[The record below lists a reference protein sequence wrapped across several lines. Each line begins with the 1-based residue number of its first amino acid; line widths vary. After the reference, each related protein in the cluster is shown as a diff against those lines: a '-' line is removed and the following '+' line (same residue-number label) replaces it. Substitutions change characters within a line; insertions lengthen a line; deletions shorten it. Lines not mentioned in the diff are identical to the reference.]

1 MKVKSLLTALAIPMA
16 FAACS
21 NEEFVITEQG
31 NNETYVADGKIYLSD
46 DFMLVGGRNQGVDTR
61 SAWKTGN
68 GTAFYWIPKKNSD
81 NSDLLDFSSVD
92 WADYSKDAI
101 GLCYV
106 TGNKILTNYKFDH
119 DGWVEWG
126 QKLANT
132 PYLCT
137 DGQKGYTRNYLRF
150 AQLEKT
156 TASKISN
163 IENETV
169 NGLPVVKGTLD
180 AAKSSAIESY
190 DDQNYKI
197 QDLNLGRGIFKTCEK
212 TIFEGNYIA
221 YAPWNSAML
230 KAGNLTAISPVEMQ
244 YEGGDYANRISD
256 LNKYTFS
263 CGWVGKIDG
272 GTEAGEMIM
281 QTLSKLLSLKLSN
294 SANDTEKLI
303 LLDPKGNFVNEMEL
317 TTEQVQ
323 AGNYKGN
330 PTVTSQTIKIDFKN
344 VLKYESGISVPA
356 NQWATVY
363 VPTFE
368 TNIPA
373 GMYIIAVGDKGNA
386 QYYQTTKA
394 LDVTTTGLAVDV
406 TSKENPVLPALS
418 LTAFK
423 YDVVTNQDELE
434 AAATSASEK
443 PILLIGD
450 IKINKII
457 TIIGKTLVGYID
469 GYEVGK
475 LILDANDKG
484 SQPYL
489 AATRTKFDCNVI
501 IKAPGCCHRY
511 GGSLRASAITL
522 EKDRTILNENNV
534 TFLTGYTNNI
544 YGTINN
550 IPFVTPDEDGFTY
563 TAVQPEMIINK
574 KAVVYV
580 YGEINNE
587 AAFDQNQSRIES
599 KINIQSDEATGAT
612 RKDGELS
619 VVNNGKL
626 SNDGLIE
633 NRGTMS
639 NQTGVASNI
648 KNNEGATYIL
658 KIGGQL
664 TGALLTNTSD
674 RCDFICEVDN
684 ATDSRW
690 NTAWSQQLANKIHIV
705 KKQNAAYKNE
715 LDHVYAF
722 ELADG
727 TPINNKG
734 VQVIVENPNVYFVG
748 SKTTGSV
755 TEFTPVSATIGRLLV
770 KGGAKVNINMISQRN
785 NDATYKTIQPLKLTI
800 DDTEWAGIECAE
812 GAATNALNVE
822 STANLVHN
830 FYGLTNKDDVEL
842 IVNGNIDVNGT
853 YSEDGVLNQTGNLN
867 VLAEGVTTMDE
878 DAEFAT
884 TNINVEN
891 GNDKESYG
899 FIIKERVQ
907 GEVENGIVIASKSNL
922 VINGDAVVNA
932 KTVTNY
938 GQAKWIS
945 RTGTK
950 SPGKIMCESFS
961 ASNPSNWVN
970 GTPINK

>member
-61 SAWKTGN
+61 SAWMTGN
-68 GTAFYWIPKKNSD
+68 GTAFYWIPKKNAD
-81 NSDLLDFSSVD
+81 NTDLLDFGSVN

-106 TGNKILTNYKFDH
+106 TGNQILTNYKFDH

-126 QKLANT
+126 KKFAND
-132 PYLCT
+132 PYQCT
-137 DGQKGYTRNYLRF
+137 EGQKGYTRHYLRF
-150 AQLEKT
+150 DQLET
-156 TASKISN
+156 STASEISTVS
-163 IENETV
+163 IEKV
-169 NGLPVVKGTLD
+169 NGSPVVKGTLAD
-180 AAKSSAIESY
+180 AKSSAIETY
-190 DDQNYKI
+190 DNAGYKI
-197 QDLNLGRGIFKTCEK
+197 QELNLGRGIFKTCEK

-244 YEGGDYANRISD
+244 YKGGAYENRISD

-272 GTEAGEMIM
+272 GTEAGEMEM

-294 SANDTEKLI
+294 SATDTKKLI
-303 LLDPKGNFVNEMEL
+303 LLDPQGNFVNEMEL

-323 AGNYKGN
+323 AGNYKGT
-330 PTVTSQTIKIDFKN
+330 PTVKSQTIKIDFEDN
-344 VLKYESGISVPA
+344 LTYQSGKSYPY
-356 NQWATVY
+356 NPWATVY

-373 GMYIIAVGDKGNA
+373 DMYIIAVGTDGDA
-386 QYYQTTKA
+386 QYYKTTKA
-394 LDVTTTGLAVDV
+394 LDVTTTGLTVDV
-406 TSKENPVLPALS
+406 TSKEDPTLSALPLK
-418 LTAFK
+418 AFE
-423 YDVVTNQDELE
+423 YDVVTNQGELIK
-434 AAATSASEK
+434 AAASSSEK

-450 IKINKII
+450 IKINQNI
-457 TIIGKTLVGYID
+457 TVGNKTLVGYIGD
-469 GYEVGK
+469 VKVGS
-475 LILDANDKG
+475 LILDAANSYYEFTAQGTTFDCDVKINAMG
-484 SQPYL
+484 CCYKNGGVL
-489 AATRTKFDCNVI
+489 AAFG
-501 IKAPGCCHRY
+501 IKLNEG
-511 GGSLRASAITL
+511 
-522 EKDRTILNENNV
+522 RTIDNANHVAFKE
-534 TFLTGYTNNI
+534 GHTNNI

-550 IPFVTPDEDGFTY
+550 TPFVTPDEDGFPY

-580 YGEINNE
+580 YGEINNNE
-587 AAFDQNQSRIES
+587 AYDQKQKRVES
-599 KINIQSDEATGAT
+599 KISISSDDATDAT

-619 VVNNGKL
+619 VVSNGKL
-626 SNDGLIE
+626 SNTGLIE

-648 KNNEGATYIL
+648 KNNKNATYIL

-664 TGALLTNTSD
+664 TGALLTNTSE

-690 NTAWSQQLANKIHIV
+690 NTAWSQNLANKIHIIA
-705 KKQNAAYKNE
+705 KQNDSYKNK
-715 LDHVYAF
+715 LDYVYAF

-727 TPINNKG
+727 TPINNKR

-748 SKTTGSV
+748 SKTTGDV

-770 KGGAKVNINMISQRN
+770 KGGATVNTNMVLQKIN
-785 NDATYKTIQPLKLTI
+785 DKDYKTIQPLELTI
-800 DDTEWAGIECAE
+800 DNTEWAGIECAKGE
-812 GAATNALNVE
+812 AVNALNVE
-822 STANLVHN
+822 SNAKLVHN
-830 FYGLTNKDDVEL
+830 YYGLTNKNDVEL
-842 IVNGNIDVNGT
+842 IVKGNIDVNGT

-867 VLAEGVTTMDE
+867 VLADGVTTMDE

-884 TNINVEN
+884 SNVNVAN
-891 GNDKESYG
+891 GNNNENYG
-899 FIIKERVQ
+899 FIIMERVQ
-907 GEVENGIVIASKSNL
+907 GEVENEIMIANKSNL

-932 KTVTNY
+932 KTVTNN

-961 ASNPSNWVN
+961 ASSPSNWVN

>member
-21 NEEFVITEQG
+21 NEEFVIAEQG

-46 DFMLVGGRNQGVDTR
+46 DFMLVGGRTQGVDTR
-61 SAWKTGN
+61 SAWTTGN
-68 GTAFYWIPKKNSD
+68 GATAFYWIPKKNAD
-81 NSDLLDFSSVD
+81 NADLMNFSSVD
-92 WADYSKDAI
+92 WSQYSKDAI

-106 TGNKILTNYKFDH
+106 TGNEILTNYKFDH
-119 DGWVEWG
+119 DGWIEWG
-126 QKLANT
+126 GSFTNEPFQ
-132 PYLCT
+132 CT
-137 DGQKGYTRNYLRF
+137 NGEKGYIRHYLRF
-150 AQLEKT
+150 AQLEAAV
-156 TASKISN
+156 ASSINKIE
-163 IENETV
+163 IDRP
-169 NGLPVVKGTLD
+169 NGSPVVKGTL
-180 AAKSSAIESY
+180 AIPKSSAIGVN
-190 DDQNYKI
+190 DKNYEI
-197 QDLNLGRGIFKTCEK
+197 QYLNLGRGIFKTCEK

-244 YEGGDYANRISD
+244 YKGGTYVNRISD

-272 GTEAGEMIM
+272 GTEAGEMEM
-281 QTLSKLLSLKLSN
+281 QTLSKLLSLKL
-294 SANDTEKLI
+294 ANTASDTRKLI
-303 LLDPKGNFVNEMEL
+303 LLDPQGNFVNEMEL

-323 AGNYKGN
+323 AENYKGT
-330 PTVTSQTIKIDFKN
+330 PTVKSQTIKIDFEDN
-344 VLKYESGISVPA
+344 LTYQSGNTTPY
-356 NQWATVY
+356 NLWATVY

-406 TSKENPVLPALS
+406 TSKEDPTLSALS
-418 LTAFK
+418 LTAFE
-423 YDVVTNQDELE
+423 YDVVTNQEELI

-450 IKINKII
+450 IKINKNI
-457 TIIGKTLVGYID
+457 TISDKTLVGYVD

-475 LILDANDKG
+475 LILDANDEG

-489 AATRTKFDCNVI
+489 AATRTNFDCNVI

-511 GGSLRASAITL
+511 GGSLRASEITL
-522 EKDRTILNENNV
+522 QKDRTILNENNV

-550 IPFVTPDEDGFTY
+550 TPFVTPDEDGFTY
-563 TAVQPEMIINK
+563 TAVQPEMIISK

-587 AAFDQNQSRIES
+587 AAYDQNQSRVES
-599 KINIQSDEATGAT
+599 KINILSDDATDAT

-619 VVNNGKL
+619 VVSKGKL
-626 SNDGLIE
+626 SNEGLIE

-639 NQTGVASNI
+639 NQTGAASNI
-648 KNNEGATYIL
+648 ENKEGATYIL
-658 KIGGQL
+658 KVGGQL
-664 TGALLTNTSD
+664 TGALLENTST

-705 KKQNAAYKNE
+705 KDQNAAYKNE
-715 LDHVYAF
+715 LDYVYAF

-770 KGGAKVNINMISQRN
+770 KGGAAVNINMIFQKN
-785 NDATYKTIQPLKLTI
+785 NDATYKTIQPLELTI

-812 GAATNALNVE
+812 GAAANALNVE
-822 STANLVHN
+822 STAKLVHN

-842 IVNGNIDVNGT
+842 IVNGNIDVNGR
-853 YSEDGVLNQTGNLN
+853 YSEDGVLNQTGDLN
-867 VLAEGVTTMDE
+867 VLADGVTTMDE

-884 TNINVEN
+884 TNVNVAN
-891 GNDKESYG
+891 GNNKENYG
-899 FIIKERVQ
+899 FIIMERVQ

-932 KTVTNY
+932 KTVTND

-950 SPGKIMCESFS
+950 SPGKIMCESFF

>member
-21 NEEFVITEQG
+21 NEEFVIAEQG

-61 SAWKTGN
+61 SAWMTGN
-68 GTAFYWIPKKNSD
+68 GTAFYWIPKKNAD
-81 NSDLLDFSSVD
+81 NTDLMDFSSVNWD
-92 WADYSKDAI
+92 NCSKDAI

-106 TGNKILTNYKFDH
+106 TGNQILTNYKFDH

-126 QKLANT
+126 KEFAND
-132 PYLCT
+132 PYQCT
-137 DGQKGYTRNYLRF
+137 EGQKGYTRNYLRF

-156 TASKISN
+156 TASKISK
-163 IENETV
+163 IDIETV
-169 NGLPVVKGTLD
+169 NGLPVVKGTLE

-190 DDQNYKI
+190 DNQNYTI
-197 QDLNLGRGIFKTCEK
+197 QELNLGRGIFKTCEK

-244 YEGGDYANRISD
+244 YKGGAYENRISD

-272 GTEAGEMIM
+272 GTEAGEMKM
-281 QTLSKLLSLKLSN
+281 QTLSKLLSLKL
-294 SANDTEKLI
+294 ANTASDTKKLI
-303 LLDPKGNFVNEMEL
+303 LLDPQGNFVNEMEL

-323 AGNYKGN
+323 AENYKGT
-330 PTVTSQTIKIDFKN
+330 PTVKSQTIKIDFEDN
-344 VLKYESGISVPA
+344 LTYQSGKSYPY
-356 NQWATVY
+356 NPWATVY

-373 GMYIIAVGDKGNA
+373 GMYIIAVGTDGDA

-406 TSKENPVLPALS
+406 TSNEDPVLPALP
-418 LTAFK
+418 LKAFE
-423 YDVVTNQDELE
+423 YDVVTNQGELIE
-434 AAATSASEK
+434 AAASSSEK

-450 IKINKII
+450 IKINQNI
-457 TIIGKTLVGYID
+457 TVGNKTLVGYIGD
-469 GYEVGK
+469 VKVGS
-475 LILDANDKG
+475 LILDAANSYYEFTAQGTTFDCDVKINAMG
-484 SQPYL
+484 CCYKNGGVL
-489 AATRTKFDCNVI
+489 AAFG
-501 IKAPGCCHRY
+501 IKLNEG
-511 GGSLRASAITL
+511 
-522 EKDRTILNENNV
+522 RTIDNANHVAFKE
-534 TFLTGYTNNI
+534 GRTNNI

-550 IPFVTPDEDGFTY
+550 TPFVTPDEDGFPY

-587 AAFDQNQSRIES
+587 AAYDQNQSRVES
-599 KINIQSDEATGAT
+599 KINILSDDATDAT

-619 VVNNGKL
+619 VVNKGKL

-648 KNNEGATYIL
+648 KNNKNATYIL

-664 TGALLTNTSD
+664 TGALLTNTSE

-690 NTAWSQQLANKIHIV
+690 NTAWSQNLANKIHIIA
-705 KKQNAAYKNE
+705 KQNDSYKNK
-715 LDHVYAF
+715 LDYVYAF

-727 TPINNKG
+727 TPINNKR

-748 SKTTGSV
+748 SKTTGDV

-770 KGGAKVNINMISQRN
+770 KGGATVNTNMVLQKIN
-785 NDATYKTIQPLKLTI
+785 DKDYKTIQPLELTI
-800 DDTEWAGIECAE
+800 DNTEWAGIECAKGE
-812 GAATNALNVE
+812 AVNALNVE
-822 STANLVHN
+822 SNAKLVHN
-830 FYGLTNKDDVEL
+830 YYGLTNKNDVEL
-842 IVNGNIDVNGT
+842 IVKGNIDVNGT

-867 VLAEGVTTMDE
+867 VLADGVTTMDE

-884 TNINVEN
+884 SNVNVAN
-891 GNDKESYG
+891 GNNNENYG
-899 FIIKERVQ
+899 FIIMERVQ
-907 GEVENGIVIASKSNL
+907 GEVENEIMIANKSNL

-932 KTVTNY
+932 KTVTNN

-961 ASNPSNWVN
+961 ASSPSNWVN

>member
-21 NEEFVITEQG
+21 NEEFVIAEQG

-61 SAWKTGN
+61 SAWMTGN
-68 GTAFYWIPKKNSD
+68 GTAFYWIPKKNAD
-81 NSDLLDFSSVD
+81 NTDLMDFNSVNWD
-92 WADYSKDAI
+92 NYSKDAI

-106 TGNKILTNYKFDH
+106 TGNQILTNYKFDH

-126 QKLANT
+126 KEFAND
-132 PYLCT
+132 PYQCT
-137 DGQKGYTRNYLRF
+137 EGQKGYTRNYLRF

-156 TASKISN
+156 TASKISK
-163 IENETV
+163 IDIETV
-169 NGLPVVKGTLD
+169 NGLPVVKGTLE

-190 DDQNYKI
+190 DNQNYTI
-197 QDLNLGRGIFKTCEK
+197 QELNLGRGIFKTCEK

-244 YEGGDYANRISD
+244 YKGGAYENRISD

-272 GTEAGEMIM
+272 GTEAGEMKM
-281 QTLSKLLSLKLSN
+281 QTLSKLLSLKL
-294 SANDTEKLI
+294 ANTASDTKKLI
-303 LLDPKGNFVNEMEL
+303 LLDPQGNFVNEMEL

-323 AGNYKGN
+323 AENYKGT
-330 PTVTSQTIKIDFKN
+330 PTVKSQTIKIDFEDN
-344 VLKYESGISVPA
+344 LTYQSGKSYPY
-356 NQWATVY
+356 NPWATVY

-373 GMYIIAVGDKGNA
+373 GMYIIAVGTDGDA

-406 TSKENPVLPALS
+406 TSNEDPVLPALP
-418 LTAFK
+418 LTAFE
-423 YDVVTNQDELE
+423 YDVVTNQDELI
-434 AAATSASEK
+434 AAAASSSEK

-450 IKINKII
+450 IKINQNIAV
-457 TIIGKTLVGYID
+457 GNKTLVGYIGD
-469 GYEVGK
+469 VKVGS
-475 LILDANDKG
+475 LILDAANSYYEFTAQGTTFDCDVKIDAMG
-484 SQPYL
+484 CCYKNGGVL
-489 AATRTKFDCNVI
+489 AAFG
-501 IKAPGCCHRY
+501 IKLNEG
-511 GGSLRASAITL
+511 
-522 EKDRTILNENNV
+522 RTIDNANHV
-534 TFLTGYTNNI
+534 AFKKGHTNNI

-599 KINIQSDEATGAT
+599 KINILSDDATGAT

-705 KKQNAAYKNE
+705 KKQNAAYKNKR
-715 LDHVYAF
+715 DYVYAF

-770 KGGAKVNINMISQRN
+770 KGGATVNLNMVSQKN
-785 NDATYKTIQPLKLTI
+785 NDATYKTIQPLELTI
-800 DDTEWAGIECAE
+800 DNTEWAGIECAE
-812 GAATNALNVE
+812 GAAANALNVE
-822 STANLVHN
+822 NTANLVHN

-853 YSEDGVLNQTGNLN
+853 YSEDGVLNQTGDLN
-867 VLAEGVTTMDE
+867 ILAVGVTIMDE

-891 GNDKESYG
+891 GNNNESYG

>member
-21 NEEFVITEQG
+21 NEEFVIAEQG

-61 SAWKTGN
+61 SAWMTGN
-68 GTAFYWIPKKNSD
+68 GTAFYWIPKKNAD
-81 NSDLLDFSSVD
+81 NTDLMDFKSVNWD
-92 WADYSKDAI
+92 NYSKDAI

-106 TGNKILTNYKFDH
+106 TGNQILTNYKFDH

-126 QKLANT
+126 KEFAND
-132 PYLCT
+132 PYQCT
-137 DGQKGYTRNYLRF
+137 EGQKGYTRNYLRF

-156 TASKISN
+156 TASKISK
-163 IENETV
+163 IDIETV
-169 NGLPVVKGTLD
+169 NGLPVVKGTLE

-190 DDQNYKI
+190 DNQNYTI
-197 QDLNLGRGIFKTCEK
+197 QELNLGRGIFKTCEK

-244 YEGGDYANRISD
+244 YKGGAYENRISD

-272 GTEAGEMIM
+272 GTEAGEMKM
-281 QTLSKLLSLKLSN
+281 QTLSKLLSLKL
-294 SANDTEKLI
+294 ANTASDTKKLI
-303 LLDPKGNFVNEMEL
+303 LLDPQGNFVNEMEL

-323 AGNYKGN
+323 AENYKGT
-330 PTVTSQTIKIDFKN
+330 PTVKSQTIKIDFEDN
-344 VLKYESGISVPA
+344 LTYQSGKSYPY
-356 NQWATVY
+356 NPWATVY

-373 GMYIIAVGDKGNA
+373 GMYIIAVGTNGDA

-406 TSKENPVLPALS
+406 TSNEDPVLPALP
-418 LTAFK
+418 LKAFE
-423 YDVVTNQDELE
+423 YDVVTNQGELIE
-434 AAATSASEK
+434 AAASSSEK

-450 IKINKII
+450 IKINQNI
-457 TIIGKTLVGYID
+457 TVGNKTLVGYIGD
-469 GYEVGK
+469 VKVGS
-475 LILDANDKG
+475 LILDAANAYYEFTAQGTTFDCDVKINAMG
-484 SQPYL
+484 CCYKNGGVL
-489 AATRTKFDCNVI
+489 AAFG
-501 IKAPGCCHRY
+501 IKLNEG
-511 GGSLRASAITL
+511 
-522 EKDRTILNENNV
+522 RTIDNANHVAFKE
-534 TFLTGYTNNI
+534 GRTNNI

-587 AAFDQNQSRIES
+587 AAYDQNQSRVES
-599 KINIQSDEATGAT
+599 KINILSDDATGAT

-626 SNDGLIE
+626 SNEGLIE

-648 KNNEGATYIL
+648 KNKEGATYIL

-705 KKQNAAYKNE
+705 KDQNAAYKNR
-715 LDHVYAF
+715 LDYVYAF

-770 KGGAKVNINMISQRN
+770 KGGATVNLNMVSQKN
-785 NDATYKTIQPLKLTI
+785 NDATYKTIQPLELTI
-800 DDTEWAGIECAE
+800 DNTEWAGIECAE

-822 STANLVHN
+822 NTANLVHN

-853 YSEDGVLNQTGNLN
+853 YSEDGVLNQTGDLN
-867 VLAEGVTTMDE
+867 ILADGVTTMDE

-884 TNINVEN
+884 SNVNVAN
-891 GNDKESYG
+891 GNNNENYG
-899 FIIKERVQ
+899 FIIMERVQ
-907 GEVENGIVIASKSNL
+907 GEVENEIMIANKSNL

-932 KTVTNY
+932 KTVTNN

>member
-61 SAWKTGN
+61 SAWMTGN
-68 GTAFYWIPKKNSD
+68 GTAFYWIPKKNAD
-81 NSDLLDFSSVD
+81 NTDLRNFNSVN
-92 WADYSKDAI
+92 WSDYSKDAI

-106 TGNKILTNYKFDH
+106 TGNQILTNYKFDH

-126 QKLANT
+126 KEFAND
-132 PYLCT
+132 PYQCT
-137 DGQKGYTRNYLRF
+137 QGQKGYTRHYLRF
-150 AQLEKT
+150 DQLAAS
-156 TASKISN
+156 TASEISTVS
-163 IENETV
+163 IEKV
-169 NGLPVVKGTLD
+169 NGSPVVKGTL
-180 AAKSSAIESY
+180 ATPKSSAIETYDNASY
-190 DDQNYKI
+190 TI

-244 YEGGDYANRISD
+244 YIGGTYENRISD

-272 GTEAGEMIM
+272 GTEAGEMKM
-281 QTLSKLLSLKLSN
+281 QTLSKLLSLKL
-294 SANDTEKLI
+294 ANTASDTKKLI
-303 LLDPKGNFVNEMEL
+303 LLDPQGNFVNEMEL

-323 AGNYKGN
+323 AENYKGT
-330 PTVTSQTIKIDFKN
+330 PTVKSQTIKIDYKN
-344 VLKYESGISVPA
+344 DLTYNSGTYK
-356 NQWATVY
+356 NYATVY

-373 GMYIIAVGDKGNA
+373 GMYIIAVGTDGDA
-386 QYYQTTKA
+386 QYYKTTKA

-406 TSKENPVLPALS
+406 TSKEDPTLSALS
-418 LTAFK
+418 LTAFE
-423 YDVVTNQDELE
+423 YNVVTNQEELI
-434 AAATSASEK
+434 AAAASASK
-443 PILLIGD
+443 KSILLIGD
-450 IKINKII
+450 IKINKTI
-457 TIIGKTLVGYID
+457 TISDKTLVGYVD

-475 LILDANDKG
+475 LILDANDEG

-489 AATRTKFDCNVI
+489 AATRTNFDCNVI

-511 GGSLRASAITL
+511 GGSLRASEITL
-522 EKDRTILNENNV
+522 QKDRTILNENNV
-534 TFLTGYTNNI
+534 TFLPSYTNNI

-550 IPFVTPDEDGFTY
+550 TPFVTPDEDGFTY
-563 TAVQPEMIINK
+563 TAVQPEMIISK

-587 AAFDQNQSRIES
+587 AAYDQNQSRVES
-599 KINIQSDEATGAT
+599 KINILSDDATDAT

-626 SNDGLIE
+626 SNYGLIE

-639 NQTGVASNI
+639 NQTGIASNI
-648 KNNEGATYIL
+648 ENNEGATYIL

-664 TGALLTNTSD
+664 TGALLENTST

-705 KKQNAAYKNE
+705 KDQNAAYRNK
-715 LDHVYAF
+715 LDYVYAF

-727 TPINNKG
+727 TPINNKR

-748 SKTTGSV
+748 SKTTGDV

-770 KGGAKVNINMISQRN
+770 KGGATVNINTISQKS
-785 NDATYKTIQPLKLTI
+785 NDIDYKTIQPLELTI
-800 DDTEWAGIECAE
+800 DNTEWAGIECAE
-812 GAATNALNVE
+812 GTAVNALNVE
-822 STANLVHN
+822 STAKLVHN
-830 FYGLTNKDDVEL
+830 YYGLTNKNDVEL
-842 IVNGNIDVNGT
+842 IVKGNIDVNGT

-867 VLAEGVTTMDE
+867 VLAGGVTTMDE
-878 DAEFAT
+878 DAEFT
-884 TNINVEN
+884 TSNVNVAN
-891 GNDKESYG
+891 GNNNEIYG
-899 FIIKERVQ
+899 FIIMERVQ
-907 GEVENGIVIASKSNL
+907 GEVENEIMIANKSNL

-932 KTVTNY
+932 KTVTNN

-950 SPGKIMCESFS
+950 SPGKIMCESFF

>member
-61 SAWKTGN
+61 SAWMTEN
-68 GTAFYWIPKKNSD
+68 GTAFYWIPKKNAD
-81 NSDLLDFSSVD
+81 NTDLRNFNSVN
-92 WADYSKDAI
+92 WSDYSKDAI

-106 TGNKILTNYKFDH
+106 TGNQILTNYKFDH

-126 QKLANT
+126 KEFAND
-132 PYLCT
+132 PYQCT
-137 DGQKGYTRNYLRF
+137 QGQKGYTRHYLRF
-150 AQLEKT
+150 DQLAAS
-156 TASKISN
+156 TASEISTVS
-163 IENETV
+163 IEKV
-169 NGLPVVKGTLD
+169 NGSPVVKGTL
-180 AAKSSAIESY
+180 ATPKSSAIETYDNASY
-190 DDQNYKI
+190 TI

-212 TIFEGNYIA
+212 TIFEGSYIA

-244 YEGGDYANRISD
+244 YEGGGYENRISD

-263 CGWVGKIDG
+263 CGWVNKIDG
-272 GTEAGEMIM
+272 GTEAGEMEM
-281 QTLSKLLSLKLSN
+281 QTLSKLLSLKL
-294 SANDTEKLI
+294 ANTESDTKKLI
-303 LLDPKGNFVNEMEL
+303 LLDPQGNFVNEMEL

-323 AGNYKGN
+323 AGNYKGT
-330 PTVTSQTIKIDFKN
+330 PTVKSQTIKIDYKN
-344 VLKYESGISVPA
+344 ALTYNSGTYKYY
-356 NQWATVY
+356 ATVY

-373 GMYIIAVGDKGNA
+373 GMYIIAVGTDGNA
-386 QYYQTTKA
+386 QYYKTTKA

-406 TSKENPVLPALS
+406 TSKEDPTLPALS
-418 LTAFK
+418 LTAFE
-423 YDVVTNQDELE
+423 YDVVTDQDELR

-450 IKINKII
+450 IKINKNI
-457 TIIGKTLVGYID
+457 TITGKTLVGYVD

-475 LILDANDKG
+475 LILDANDEG

-489 AATRTKFDCNVI
+489 AATRTNFDCNVI

-534 TFLTGYTNNI
+534 TFLPKYTNNI

-550 IPFVTPDEDGFTY
+550 TPFVTPDEDGFPY
-563 TAVQPEMIINK
+563 TAVQPEMIISK

-587 AAFDQNQSRIES
+587 AAYDQNQSRVES
-599 KINIQSDEATGAT
+599 KINILSDDATDAT

-619 VVNNGKL
+619 VVRNGKL

-648 KNNEGATYIL
+648 ENNEGATYIL

-690 NTAWSQQLANKIHIV
+690 NTAWSQNLANKIHIIA
-705 KKQNAAYKNE
+705 KQNDSYTNY
-715 LDHVYAF
+715 LDYVYAF

-770 KGGAKVNINMISQRN
+770 KGGAAVNINMISQKN
-785 NDATYKTIQPLKLTI
+785 NDATYKTIQPLELTI

-812 GAATNALNVE
+812 GAAANALNVE

-853 YSEDGVLNQTGNLN
+853 YSEDGVLNQTGDLN
-867 VLAEGVTTMDE
+867 VLAGGVTTMDE

-884 TNINVEN
+884 TNVNAVNSNNSEN
-891 GNDKESYG
+891 EG
-899 FIIKERVQ
+899 FIIMERVQ
-907 GEVENGIVIASKSNL
+907 GEVENEIMIANKSNL

-932 KTVTNY
+932 KTVTNN

-961 ASNPSNWVN
+961 ASSPSNWVN

>member
-61 SAWKTGN
+61 SAWMTGN
-68 GTAFYWIPKKNSD
+68 GTAFYWIPKKNTD
-81 NSDLLDFSSVD
+81 NTDLRNFSAVD
-92 WADYSKDAI
+92 WSQYSKDAI

-106 TGNKILTNYKFDH
+106 TGNEILTNYKFDH
-119 DGWVEWG
+119 DGWIEWG
-126 QKLANT
+126 ESFTNE
-132 PYLCT
+132 PYQCT
-137 DGQKGYTRNYLRF
+137 NGEKGYKRHYLRF
-150 AQLEKT
+150 AQLE
-156 TASKISN
+156 TAVASN
-163 IENETV
+163 INKIEIEWP
-169 NGLPVVKGTLD
+169 NGSPVVKGTL
-180 AAKSSAIESY
+180 ATPKSSAIGVN
-190 DDQNYKI
+190 DMNYEI
-197 QDLNLGRGIFKTCEK
+197 QYLNLGRGIFKTCEK

-244 YEGGDYANRISD
+244 YEGGAYANRISD

-272 GTEAGEMIM
+272 GTEAGEMTM

-294 SANDTEKLI
+294 SATDTRKLI
-303 LLDPKGNFVNEMEL
+303 LLDPQGNFVNEMEL

-323 AGNYKGN
+323 AGNYKGT
-330 PTVTSQTIKIDFKN
+330 PTVKSQTIKIDLKN
-344 VLKYESGISVPA
+344 ALTYESGNSAPY
-356 NQWATVY
+356 NPWATVY

-406 TSKENPVLPALS
+406 TSKEDPTLPALP
-418 LTAFK
+418 LKAFE
-423 YDVVTNQDELE
+423 YDVVTNQDELR

-450 IKINKII
+450 IKINKTI
-457 TIIGKTLVGYID
+457 TISDKTLVGYID

-489 AATRTKFDCNVI
+489 AATRTNFDCNVI

-511 GGSLRASAITL
+511 GGSLRASEITL
-522 EKDRTILNENNV
+522 QKDRTILNENNV

-550 IPFVTPDEDGFTY
+550 TPFVTPDEDGFPY

-587 AAFDQNQSRIES
+587 AAYDQNQSRVES
-599 KINIQSDEATGAT
+599 KIKILSDDAIGET

-619 VVNNGKL
+619 VVKNGKL
-626 SNDGLIE
+626 SNYGLIE

-639 NQTGVASNI
+639 NQTGIASNI
-648 KNNEGATYIL
+648 ENNEGATYIL

-664 TGALLTNTSD
+664 TGALLENTST

-705 KKQNAAYKNE
+705 KDQNAAYRNK
-715 LDHVYAF
+715 LDYVYAF

-727 TPINNKG
+727 TPINNKR

-748 SKTTGSV
+748 SKTTGDV

-770 KGGAKVNINMISQRN
+770 KGGATVNINTISQKS
-785 NDATYKTIQPLKLTI
+785 NDIDYKTIQPLELTI
-800 DDTEWAGIECAE
+800 DNTEWAGIECAE
-812 GAATNALNVE
+812 GTAVNALNVE
-822 STANLVHN
+822 STAKLVHN
-830 FYGLTNKDDVEL
+830 YYGLTNKNDVEL
-842 IVNGNIDVNGT
+842 IVKGNIDVNGT

-867 VLAEGVTTMDE
+867 VLAGGVITMDE
-878 DAEFAT
+878 DAEFT
-884 TNINVEN
+884 TSNVNVAN
-891 GNDKESYG
+891 GNNNEIYG
-899 FIIKERVQ
+899 FIIMERVQ
-907 GEVENGIVIASKSNL
+907 GEVENEIMIANKSNL

-932 KTVTNY
+932 KTVTNN

-950 SPGKIMCESFS
+950 SPGKIMCESFF

>member
-61 SAWKTGN
+61 SAWMTEN
-68 GTAFYWIPKKNSD
+68 GTAFYWIPKKNAD
-81 NSDLLDFSSVD
+81 NTDLRNFNSVN
-92 WADYSKDAI
+92 WSDYSKDAI

-106 TGNKILTNYKFDH
+106 TGNQILTNYKFDH

-126 QKLANT
+126 KEFAND
-132 PYLCT
+132 PYQCT
-137 DGQKGYTRNYLRF
+137 QGQKGYTRHYLRF
-150 AQLEKT
+150 DQLAAS
-156 TASKISN
+156 TASEISTVS
-163 IENETV
+163 IEKV
-169 NGLPVVKGTLD
+169 NGSPVVKGTL
-180 AAKSSAIESY
+180 ATPKSSAIETYDNASY
-190 DDQNYKI
+190 TI

-212 TIFEGNYIA
+212 TIFEGSYIA

-244 YEGGDYANRISD
+244 YEGGGYENRISD

-263 CGWVGKIDG
+263 CGWVNKIDG
-272 GTEAGEMIM
+272 GTEAGEMEM
-281 QTLSKLLSLKLSN
+281 QTLSKLLSLKL
-294 SANDTEKLI
+294 ANTESDTKKLI
-303 LLDPKGNFVNEMEL
+303 LLDPQGNFVNEMEL

-323 AGNYKGN
+323 AGNYKGT
-330 PTVTSQTIKIDFKN
+330 PTVKSQTIKIDYKN
-344 VLKYESGISVPA
+344 ALTYNSGTYKYY
-356 NQWATVY
+356 ATVY

-373 GMYIIAVGDKGNA
+373 GMYIIAVGTDGNA
-386 QYYQTTKA
+386 QYYKTTKA

-406 TSKENPVLPALS
+406 TSKEDPTLPALS
-418 LTAFK
+418 LTAFE
-423 YDVVTNQDELE
+423 YDVVTDQDELR

-450 IKINKII
+450 IKINKNI
-457 TIIGKTLVGYID
+457 TITGKTLVGYVD

-475 LILDANDKG
+475 LILDANDEG

-489 AATRTKFDCNVI
+489 AATRTNFDCNVI

-534 TFLTGYTNNI
+534 TFLPKYTNNI

-550 IPFVTPDEDGFTY
+550 TPFVTPDEDGFPY
-563 TAVQPEMIINK
+563 TAVQPEMIISK

-587 AAFDQNQSRIES
+587 AAYDQNQSRVES
-599 KINIQSDEATGAT
+599 KINILSDDATDAT

-619 VVNNGKL
+619 VVRNGKL

-648 KNNEGATYIL
+648 ENNEGATYIL

-690 NTAWSQQLANKIHIV
+690 NTAWSQNLANKIHIIA
-705 KKQNAAYKNE
+705 KQNDSYTNY
-715 LDHVYAF
+715 LDYVYAF

-770 KGGAKVNINMISQRN
+770 KGGAAVNINMISQKN
-785 NDATYKTIQPLKLTI
+785 NDATYKTIQPLELTI

-812 GAATNALNVE
+812 GAAANALNVE

-853 YSEDGVLNQTGNLN
+853 YSEDGVLNQTGDLN
-867 VLAEGVTTMDE
+867 VLAGGVTTMDE

-884 TNINVEN
+884 TNVNVVNSNNSEN
-891 GNDKESYG
+891 EG
-899 FIIKERVQ
+899 FIIMERVQ
-907 GEVENGIVIASKSNL
+907 GEVENEIMIANKSNL

-932 KTVTNY
+932 KTVTNN

-961 ASNPSNWVN
+961 ASSPSNWVN

>member
-21 NEEFVITEQG
+21 NEEFVIAEQG

-61 SAWKTGN
+61 SAWMTGN
-68 GTAFYWIPKKNSD
+68 GTAFYWIPKKNAD
-81 NSDLLDFSSVD
+81 NTDLLNFGSVNWD
-92 WADYSKDAI
+92 DYSKDAI

-106 TGNKILTNYKFDH
+106 TGNQILTNYKFDH

-126 QKLANT
+126 KEFAND
-132 PYLCT
+132 PYQCT
-137 DGQKGYTRNYLRF
+137 QGQKGYTRHYLRF
-150 AQLEKT
+150 DQLAAS
-156 TASKISN
+156 TASEISTVS
-163 IENETV
+163 IEKV
-169 NGLPVVKGTLD
+169 NGSPVVKGTLA
-180 AAKSSAIESY
+180 AAKSSAIETYDNASY
-190 DDQNYKI
+190 TI

-244 YEGGDYANRISD
+244 YKGGVYANRISD

-272 GTEAGEMIM
+272 GTEAGEMEM

-294 SANDTEKLI
+294 SAIDTKKLI
-303 LLDPKGNFVNEMEL
+303 LLDPQGNFVNEMEL

-323 AGNYKGN
+323 AGNYKGT
-330 PTVTSQTIKIDFKN
+330 PTVKSQTIKID
-344 VLKYESGISVPA
+344 YENALTYNSGTYKDY
-356 NQWATVY
+356 ATVY

-373 GMYIIAVGDKGNA
+373 GMYIIAVGTDGDA
-386 QYYQTTKA
+386 QYYKTTKA

-406 TSKENPVLPALS
+406 TSNENPVLSALS
-418 LTAFK
+418 LTEFE
-423 YDVVTNQDELE
+423 YDVVTNQDELK
-434 AAATSASEK
+434 AAAASSSEK
-443 PILLIGD
+443 SILLIGD
-450 IKINKII
+450 IKINQNI
-457 TIIGKTLVGYID
+457 TVGNKTLVGYIGD
-469 GYEVGK
+469 VKVGS
-475 LILDANDKG
+475 LILDAANSYYEFTAQGTTFDCDVKINAMG
-484 SQPYL
+484 CCYKNGGVL
-489 AATRTKFDCNVI
+489 AAFGINLNE
-501 IKAPGCCHRY
+501 G
-511 GGSLRASAITL
+511 
-522 EKDRTILNENNV
+522 RTIDNANHVAFKE
-534 TFLTGYTNNI
+534 GHTNNI

-550 IPFVTPDEDGFTY
+550 TPFVTPDEDGFPY

-580 YGEINNE
+580 YGEINNNE
-587 AAFDQNQSRIES
+587 AYDQKQKRVES
-599 KINIQSDEATGAT
+599 KINILSDNATGAT

-619 VVNNGKL
+619 VVHNGKL
-626 SNDGLIE
+626 SNTGLIE

-648 KNNEGATYIL
+648 KNNKNATYIL

-705 KKQNAAYKNE
+705 KDQNAAYKNK
-715 LDHVYAF
+715 LDYVYAF

-734 VQVIVENPNVYFVG
+734 VQVIVENPKVYFVG

-770 KGGAKVNINMISQRN
+770 KGGAAVNINMISQRN
-785 NDATYKTIQPLKLTI
+785 NDATYKTIQPLELTI

-812 GAATNALNVE
+812 GAAANALNVE

-842 IVNGNIDVNGT
+842 IVKGNIDVNGT

-867 VLAEGVTTMDE
+867 VLADGVTTMDE

-884 TNINVEN
+884 SNVNVAN
-891 GNDKESYG
+891 GNNNENYG
-899 FIIKERVQ
+899 FIIMERVQ
-907 GEVENGIVIASKSNL
+907 GEVENEIMIANKSNL

-932 KTVTNY
+932 KTVTNN

-961 ASNPSNWVN
+961 ASSPSNWVN

>member
-21 NEEFVITEQG
+21 NEEFVIAEQG

-61 SAWKTGN
+61 SAWMTGN
-68 GTAFYWIPKKNSD
+68 GTAFYWIPKKNAD
-81 NSDLLDFSSVD
+81 NTDLMDFNSVNWD
-92 WADYSKDAI
+92 NYSKDAI

-106 TGNKILTNYKFDH
+106 TGNQILTNYKFDH

-126 QKLANT
+126 KEFAND
-132 PYLCT
+132 PYQCT
-137 DGQKGYTRNYLRF
+137 EGQKGYTRNYLRF

-156 TASKISN
+156 TASKISK
-163 IENETV
+163 IEIETV
-169 NGLPVVKGTLD
+169 NGLPVVKGTLE

-190 DDQNYKI
+190 DNQNYTI
-197 QDLNLGRGIFKTCEK
+197 QELNLGRGIFKTCEK

-244 YEGGDYANRISD
+244 YKGGAYENRISD

-272 GTEAGEMIM
+272 GTEAGEMKM
-281 QTLSKLLSLKLSN
+281 QTLSKLLSLKL
-294 SANDTEKLI
+294 ANTASDTKKLI
-303 LLDPKGNFVNEMEL
+303 LLDPQGNFVNEMEL

-323 AGNYKGN
+323 AENYKGT
-330 PTVTSQTIKIDFKN
+330 PTVKSQTIKIDFEDN
-344 VLKYESGISVPA
+344 LTYQSGKSYPY
-356 NQWATVY
+356 NPWATVY

-373 GMYIIAVGDKGNA
+373 GMYIIAVGTDGDA

-406 TSKENPVLPALS
+406 TSNEDPVLPALP
-418 LTAFK
+418 LTAFE
-423 YDVVTNQDELE
+423 YDVVTNQDELI
-434 AAATSASEK
+434 AAAASSSEK

-450 IKINKII
+450 IKINQNI
-457 TIIGKTLVGYID
+457 TVGNKTLVGYIGD
-469 GYEVGK
+469 VKVGS
-475 LILDANDKG
+475 LILDAANSYYEFTAQGTTFDCDVKIDAMG
-484 SQPYL
+484 CCYKNGGVL
-489 AATRTKFDCNVI
+489 AAFG
-501 IKAPGCCHRY
+501 IK
-511 GGSLRASAITL
+511 
-522 EKDRTILNENNV
+522 LNEGRIIDNANHV
-534 TFLTGYTNNI
+534 AFKEGHTNNI

-599 KINIQSDEATGAT
+599 KINILSDDATGAT

-705 KKQNAAYKNE
+705 KKQNAAYKNK
-715 LDHVYAF
+715 LDYVYAF

-770 KGGAKVNINMISQRN
+770 KGGATVNLNMVSQKN
-785 NDATYKTIQPLKLTI
+785 NDATYKTIQPLELTI
-800 DDTEWAGIECAE
+800 DNTEWAGIECAE
-812 GAATNALNVE
+812 GAAANALNVE
-822 STANLVHN
+822 NTANLVHN

-853 YSEDGVLNQTGNLN
+853 YSEDGVLNQTGDLN
-867 VLAEGVTTMDE
+867 ILAVGVTIMDE

-891 GNDKESYG
+891 GNNNESYG

>member
-61 SAWKTGN
+61 SAWMTGN
-68 GTAFYWIPKKNSD
+68 GTAFYWIPKKNAD
-81 NSDLLDFSSVD
+81 NTDLRNFNSVN
-92 WADYSKDAI
+92 WSDYSKDAI

-106 TGNKILTNYKFDH
+106 TGNQILTNYKFDH

-126 QKLANT
+126 KEFAND
-132 PYLCT
+132 PYQCT
-137 DGQKGYTRNYLRF
+137 QGQKGYTRHYLRF
-150 AQLEKT
+150 DQLAAS
-156 TASKISN
+156 TASEISTVS
-163 IENETV
+163 IEKV
-169 NGLPVVKGTLD
+169 NGSPVVKGTL
-180 AAKSSAIESY
+180 ATPKSSAIETYDNASY
-190 DDQNYKI
+190 TI

-244 YEGGDYANRISD
+244 YIGGTYENRISD

-272 GTEAGEMIM
+272 GTEAGEMKM
-281 QTLSKLLSLKLSN
+281 QTLSKLLSLKL
-294 SANDTEKLI
+294 ANTASDTKKLI
-303 LLDPKGNFVNEMEL
+303 LLDPQGNFVNEMEL

-323 AGNYKGN
+323 AENYKGT
-330 PTVTSQTIKIDFKN
+330 PTVKSQTIKIDYKN
-344 VLKYESGISVPA
+344 ALTYNSGTYK
-356 NQWATVY
+356 NYATVY

-373 GMYIIAVGDKGNA
+373 GMYIIAVGTDGDA
-386 QYYQTTKA
+386 QYYKTTKA

-406 TSKENPVLPALS
+406 TSKEDPTLPALS
-418 LTAFK
+418 LTAFE

-434 AAATSASEK
+434 AAAASASK
-443 PILLIGD
+443 KSILLIGD
-450 IKINKII
+450 IKINKNIRI
-457 TIIGKTLVGYID
+457 SDKTLVGYVD

-475 LILDANDKG
+475 LILDANDEG

-489 AATRTKFDCNVI
+489 AATRTNFDCNVI

-511 GGSLRASAITL
+511 GGSLRASEITL
-522 EKDRTILNENNV
+522 QKDRTILNENNV

-550 IPFVTPDEDGFTY
+550 TPFVTPDEDGFTY

-587 AAFDQNQSRIES
+587 AAYDQNQSRVES
-599 KINIQSDEATGAT
+599 KIKILSDDAIGET

-619 VVNNGKL
+619 VVKNGKL
-626 SNDGLIE
+626 SNYGLIE

-639 NQTGVASNI
+639 NQTGIASNI
-648 KNNEGATYIL
+648 ENNEDATYIL

-664 TGALLTNTSD
+664 TGALLENTST

-705 KKQNAAYKNE
+705 KDQNAAYRNK
-715 LDHVYAF
+715 LDYVYAF

-785 NDATYKTIQPLKLTI
+785 NDATYKTIQPLELTI

-812 GAATNALNVE
+812 GAAANALNVE

-853 YSEDGVLNQTGNLN
+853 YSEDGVLNQTGDLN
-867 VLAEGVTTMDE
+867 VLADGVTTMDE

-884 TNINVEN
+884 TNVNVAN
-891 GNDKESYG
+891 GNNNENYG

-907 GEVENGIVIASKSNL
+907 GEVENGIVIANKSNL

-932 KTVTNY
+932 KTVTNN
-938 GQAKWIS
+938 GKAKWIS

-950 SPGKIMCESFS
+950 SPGKIMCESFF

>member
-61 SAWKTGN
+61 SAWKTGD
-68 GTAFYWIPKKNSD
+68 GTAFYWIPKKNAD
-81 NSDLLDFSSVD
+81 NTDLLNFGSVNWD
-92 WADYSKDAI
+92 DYSKDAI

-106 TGNKILTNYKFDH
+106 TGNQILTNYKFDH

-126 QKLANT
+126 KEFAND
-132 PYLCT
+132 PYQCT
-137 DGQKGYTRNYLRF
+137 QGQKGYTRHYLRF
-150 AQLEKT
+150 DQLAAS
-156 TASKISN
+156 TASEISTVS
-163 IENETV
+163 IEKV
-169 NGLPVVKGTLD
+169 NGSPVVKGTLA
-180 AAKSSAIESY
+180 AAKSSAIETYDNASY
-190 DDQNYKI
+190 TI

-244 YEGGDYANRISD
+244 YKGGAYENRISD

-272 GTEAGEMIM
+272 GTEAGEMKM

-294 SANDTEKLI
+294 SAIDTKKLI
-303 LLDPKGNFVNEMEL
+303 LLDPQGNFVNEMEL

-323 AGNYKGN
+323 AENYKGT
-330 PTVTSQTIKIDFKN
+330 PTVKSQTIKIDYEN
-344 VLKYESGISVPA
+344 ALTYNSGTYKYY
-356 NQWATVY
+356 ATVY

-373 GMYIIAVGDKGNA
+373 GMYIIAVGTDGDA
-386 QYYQTTKA
+386 QYYKTTKA

-406 TSKENPVLPALS
+406 TSKEDPALS
-418 LTAFK
+418 ALPLKAFE
-423 YDVVTNQDELE
+423 YDVVTNQEELD
-434 AAATSASEK
+434 AAAASASEK

-450 IKINKII
+450 IKINKNI
-457 TIIGKTLVGYID
+457 TVGNKTLVGYIGD
-469 GYEVGK
+469 VKVGS
-475 LILDANDKG
+475 LILDAANAYYEFTAQSTTFDCDVKINAMG
-484 SQPYL
+484 CCYKNGGVL
-489 AATRTKFDCNVI
+489 AAFG
-501 IKAPGCCHRY
+501 IKLNEG
-511 GGSLRASAITL
+511 
-522 EKDRTILNENNV
+522 RTIDNANHVAFKE
-534 TFLTGYTNNI
+534 GHTNNI

-550 IPFVTPDEDGFTY
+550 TPFVTPDEDGFTY

-587 AAFDQNQSRIES
+587 AAYDQNQSRVES
-599 KINIQSDEATGAT
+599 KINILSDDATGAT

-619 VVNNGKL
+619 VVKNGKL

-639 NQTGVASNI
+639 NQTGAASNI
-648 KNNEGATYIL
+648 ENNEGATYIL

-664 TGALLTNTSD
+664 TGALLENTSA

-705 KKQNAAYKNE
+705 KDQNAAYKNK
-715 LDHVYAF
+715 LDYVYAF

-734 VQVIVENPNVYFVG
+734 VQVIVENPKVYFVG

-770 KGGAKVNINMISQRN
+770 KGGAAVNINMISQRN
-785 NDATYKTIQPLKLTI
+785 NDVTYKTIQPLELTI

-812 GAATNALNVE
+812 GAAANALNVE

-867 VLAEGVTTMDE
+867 VLADGVTTMDE

-884 TNINVEN
+884 SNVNVAN
-891 GNDKESYG
+891 GNNNENYG
-899 FIIKERVQ
+899 FIIMERVQ
-907 GEVENGIVIASKSNL
+907 GEVENEIMIANKSNL

-932 KTVTNY
+932 KTVTNN

>member
-68 GTAFYWIPKKNSD
+68 GTAFYWIPKKNTD
-81 NSDLLDFSSVD
+81 NTDLLNFGSVS
-92 WADYSKDAI
+92 WSDYSKDAI

-106 TGNKILTNYKFDH
+106 TGNEILTNYKFDH
-119 DGWVEWG
+119 DGWIEWG
-126 QKLANT
+126 ESFTNE
-132 PYLCT
+132 PYQCT
-137 DGQKGYTRNYLRF
+137 NGEKGYKRHYLRF
-150 AQLEKT
+150 AQLE
-156 TASKISN
+156 TAVASN
-163 IENETV
+163 INKIEIEWP
-169 NGLPVVKGTLD
+169 NGSPVVKGTLEIP
-180 AAKSSAIESY
+180 KSSAIGIN
-190 DDQNYKI
+190 DMNYEI
-197 QDLNLGRGIFKTCEK
+197 QYLNLGRGIFKTCEK

-244 YEGGDYANRISD
+244 YEGGAYANRISD

-272 GTEAGEMIM
+272 GTEAGEMTM

-294 SANDTEKLI
+294 SATDTKKLI

-323 AGNYKGN
+323 AGNYKGT
-330 PTVTSQTIKIDFKN
+330 PTVESQTIKIDFKD
-344 VLKYESGISVPA
+344 VLTYESGISTPY
-356 NQWATVY
+356 NPWATVY

-373 GMYIIAVGDKGNA
+373 DMYIIAVGTDGDA
-386 QYYQTTKA
+386 QYYKTTKA

-406 TSKENPVLPALS
+406 TSKEDPTLPALP
-418 LTAFK
+418 LKAFE

-450 IKINKII
+450 IKINKTI
-457 TIIGKTLVGYID
+457 TILDKTLVGYVD

-489 AATRTKFDCNVI
+489 AAIRTNFDCNVI

-511 GGSLRASAITL
+511 GGSLRASEITL
-522 EKDRTILNENNV
+522 QKDRTILNENNV

-550 IPFVTPDEDGFTY
+550 TPFVTPDEDGFTY

-587 AAFDQNQSRIES
+587 AAYDQNQSRVES
-599 KINIQSDEATGAT
+599 KINILSDDATGAT

-639 NQTGVASNI
+639 NQTGIASNI
-648 KNNEGATYIL
+648 ENNEGATYIL

-664 TGALLTNTSD
+664 TGALLENTST

-715 LDHVYAF
+715 LDYVYAF

-770 KGGAKVNINMISQRN
+770 KGGATVNINMISQKN
-785 NDATYKTIQPLKLTI
+785 NDATYKTIQPLELTI

-812 GAATNALNVE
+812 GAAANALNVE

-853 YSEDGVLNQTGNLN
+853 YSEDGVLNQTGDLN
-867 VLAEGVTTMDE
+867 VLADGVTTMDE

-884 TNINVEN
+884 TNVNVAN
-891 GNDKESYG
+891 GNNSESYG
-899 FIIKERVQ
+899 FIIMERVQ
-907 GEVENGIVIASKSNL
+907 GEVENGIVIANKSNL

-932 KTVTNY
+932 KTVTNN
-938 GQAKWIS
+938 GKAKWIS

-950 SPGKIMCESFS
+950 SPGKIMCESFF